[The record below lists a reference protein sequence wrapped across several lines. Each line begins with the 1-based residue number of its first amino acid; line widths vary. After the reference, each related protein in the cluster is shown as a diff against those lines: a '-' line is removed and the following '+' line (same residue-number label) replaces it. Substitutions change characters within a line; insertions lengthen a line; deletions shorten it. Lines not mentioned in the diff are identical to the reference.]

1 MLKDRSTYEIMNP
14 QDVGLPQTELV
25 LGKHSGRHALRQRVQ
40 ELGYHLDETQLQKVF
55 DGFKALADRK
65 KTIYNADIEA
75 LAESQLHHTPA
86 IWTLE
91 AITVNAGSATI
102 PSAVVCLWHQEGRIE
117 KVASL
122 GDGPVDAVFKAI
134 EHITGIELELRD
146 YRVRSVTVGEDAQGE
161 ALVEASYQGRN
172 LTARAISTDI
182 IEASALAYLQVVNR
196 VASRMAAEQRV
207 RPTEPVGATT
217 PATAAAG

>member
-1 MLKDRSTYEIMNP
+1 M
-14 QDVGLPQTELV
+14 
-25 LGKHSGRHALRQRVQ
+25 Q

-86 IWTLE
+86 VWTLE
-91 AITVNAGSATI
+91 AITVNAASATI

-134 EHITGIELELRD
+134 EQITGIELELRD

-207 RPTEPVGATT
+207 RPTEPVEAT
-217 PATAAAG
+217 PAAAAAAG